1 MKTSLKASLIAAAIA
16 TLPSGSHAA
25 GLGPINVLSALGQPL
40 RAEVE
45 LNATSQ
51 EMQSLTARI
60 APAEAFR
67 QASLPYSPLM
77 SALKLAVESR
87 GNRGV
92 VRISSD
98 RPLNDPFVDLLIE
111 LDWTSGRVIR
121 EYTFLLDPAPA
132 GTPPAVVAEAVAA
145 PTVAAS
151 PGTQRAAPPS
161 YPPLS
166 GTSAR
171 PARHEV
177 RRGDTLHGI
186 AEAHRPSGASL
197 DQMLVALFRENPDAF
212 EGENINRM
220 RAGAILKVPSE
231 TAVSA
236 VEPARAHREVVTQA
250 ADFAAYRKRLAGTVA
265 ARAPASE
272 PAASRAGAGAI
283 VARVDEPAGQG
294 AGGDQVKV
302 SAPLN
307 PAGAQALAAESSR
320 LARLQSLEE
329 ELVVRDKALEE
340 ANSRLATLEASIR
353 EMQKLLEIRSEGLG
367 ELQQRAGGSASD
379 GGASQA
385 NGLAAAAPAGGD
397 STQQRALETQ
407 ASRPLADESKPE
419 ARLPPPQA
427 AEVAAPVVEPDF
439 LQSLADDPKLL
450 AAGGGIL
457 VLLLG
462 YAGIK
467 VRERR
472 KGEQDSRDA
481 LGLMS
486 ELPLAAGFGAAGGQ
500 NVNTG
505 DGSILDTDFSQ
516 SGLSAIDTDEGV
528 DPVAEADV
536 YMAYGRDAQ
545 AEEILLDALKA
556 DTSRLAIPLKL
567 LEIYAQRNSP
577 KQFEATA
584 SALYSRTGG
593 AGQDWEKAAE
603 MGRRMDPD
611 NPLYGASNAASRT
624 AANELRPGA
633 ATIGML
639 PLAAAGARSG
649 TVAAEAG
656 DTSPDFDPSAA
667 SLPAAS
673 DSVERP
679 GGRLDFT
686 SYSQDVGDIS
696 PADPLS
702 LETGSE
708 LLKNPWEPPA
718 SETGD
723 KPDADAGD
731 ITLEATE
738 LDPVVFDTLAEID
751 AVALDFDLDV
761 GLPWGDE
768 ALPASGDQKGGAAVD
783 ALLSNGPAPDPG
795 FSGEAGAPSAARA
808 LPSATVVSDSGADLP
823 ALMPDTHFDL
833 PSDIE
838 GLVPDAEATDF
849 NLDTPTLISGE
860 ASGDASLAAQDPEE
874 TTFDSNL
881 LDFDFDFDDATP
893 QSSAVV
899 PALDPSSVPLEAP
912 GHDEREIPPLLEV
925 PASGGLSDEAI
936 QEVDTKL
943 ELARAYEEMGDKEGA
958 RELIDEVLREG
969 SLAQREAGKRL
980 LEQLV

>member
-1 MKTSLKASLIAAAIA
+1 MKTSLKASLVAAAIA

-25 GLGPINVLSALGQPL
+25 GLGPINVFSAIGQPL

-60 APAEAFR
+60 ASAEAFR
-67 QASLPYSPLM
+67 QASLPYSSIM
-77 SALKLAVESR
+77 NALKLAVESR
-87 GNRGV
+87 GNRAV

-98 RPLNDPFVDLLIE
+98 RPLSDPFVDLLIE
-111 LDWTSGRVIR
+111 LDWASGRVIR

-132 GTPPAVVAEAVAA
+132 GTPPAVVAAPVAA
-145 PTVAAS
+145 PTVAAPS
-151 PGTQRAAPPS
+151 GTQRAAPPS
-161 YPPLS
+161 RPPLS
-166 GTSAR
+166 DTSAP

-186 AEAHRPSGASL
+186 AEAHRPPGASL
-197 DQMLVALFRENPDAF
+197 DQMLVALFQENPDAF

-220 RAGAILKVPSE
+220 RAGAILKVPSGA
-231 TAVSA
+231 AVSA
-236 VEPARAHREVVTQA
+236 VEPAQAHRKVVAQA
-250 ADFAAYRKRLAGTVA
+250 ADFEAYRKRLAGTVA
-265 ARAPASE
+265 ARAAASE
-272 PAASRAGAGAI
+272 PPASRAGAGAI

-294 AGGDQVKV
+294 VGGDQVKV

-307 PAGAQALAAESSR
+307 PAAAQALAVESSR

-329 ELVVRDKALEE
+329 ELVARDKALEE
-340 ANSRLATLEASIR
+340 ANSRLAALEASIR
-353 EMQKLLEIRSEGLG
+353 EMQQLLEIRSEGLG
-367 ELQQRAGGSASD
+367 ELQQRAGGSTPD
-379 GGASQA
+379 GAGPGASQA
-385 NGLAAAAPAGGD
+385 NEPAAAAPAGVA
-397 STQQRALETQ
+397 SAPQPAVETQ
-407 ASRPLADESKPE
+407 ASRPLAEESKPE
-419 ARLPPPQA
+419 VPLPAPKA

-439 LQSLADDPKLL
+439 LQGLADDPKLL

-472 KGEQDSRDA
+472 KGEQESRDA
-481 LGLMS
+481 LGIMS
-486 ELPLAAGFGAAGGQ
+486 ELPLAAGAGFGAAGGQ

-567 LEIYAQRNSP
+567 LEIYAQRNSL

-584 SALYSRTGG
+584 SALHSRTGG
-593 AGQDWEKAAE
+593 VGQDWEKAAE
-603 MGRRMDPD
+603 MGRRIDPD
-611 NPLYGASNAASRT
+611 NPLYGASTAASRT
-624 AANELRPGA
+624 AATELRQGA
-633 ATIGML
+633 TATDTL
-639 PLAAAGARSG
+639 PFAAVGAGLG

-656 DTSPDFDPSAA
+656 DTSPDFDQSR
-667 SLPAAS
+667 
-673 DSVERP
+673 D
-679 GGRLDFT
+679 LDFT
-686 SYSQDVGDIS
+686 TYSQDVGDIS

-702 LETGSE
+702 AETESA
-708 LLKNPWEPPA
+708 LLKNPWEIPA
-718 SETGD
+718 GETGD
-723 KPDADAGD
+723 KPGADASD
-731 ITLEATE
+731 ITLDATE
-738 LDPVVFDTLAEID
+738 LDPVVFDALPEID
-751 AVALDFDLDV
+751 AAALDFDLDV
-761 GLPWGDE
+761 GLPWGGE
-768 ALPASGDQKGGAAVD
+768 AAPASADQDAGAAVD
-783 ALLSNGPAPDPG
+783 SPLPSDPAPNLDFLGEAGGPSAAEALLS
-795 FSGEAGAPSAARA
+795 
-808 LPSATVVSDSGADLP
+808 ATLVSDSGADLP

-833 PSDIE
+833 PPDIE
-838 GLVPDAEATDF
+838 EPVPDAGTTDF
-849 NLDTPTLISGE
+849 NLEATKLISGE
-860 ASGDASLAAQDPEE
+860 ASGDTSLAAQDPEE

-881 LDFDFDFDDATP
+881 LDFDFNFDDASMD
-893 QSSAVV
+893 SSGVV
-899 PALDPSSVPLEAP
+899 PALDPSSITLDELLDVPQ
-912 GHDEREIPPLLEV
+912 
-925 PASGGLSDEAI
+925 PAGGTLSDEAI
-936 QEVDTKL
+936 QEVDTKI

>member
-1 MKTSLKASLIAAAIA
+1 MKTSLKASLVAAAIA

-25 GLGPINVLSALGQPL
+25 GLGPINVFSAIGQPL

-60 APAEAFR
+60 ASVEAFR
-67 QASLPYSPLM
+67 QASLPYSPIM

-87 GNRGV
+87 GNRAV

-98 RPLNDPFVDLLIE
+98 RPLSDPFVDLLIE
-111 LDWTSGRVIR
+111 LDWASGRVIR

-132 GTPPAVVAEAVAA
+132 GTPPAVVAAPVAA
-145 PTVAAS
+145 QTI
-151 PGTQRAAPPS
+151 AAPPS
-161 YPPLS
+161 RPPLS
-166 GTSAR
+166 GTSAP

-186 AEAHRPSGASL
+186 AEAHRPPGASL
-197 DQMLVALFRENPDAF
+197 DQMLVALFQENPDAF

-220 RAGAILKVPSE
+220 RAGAILKVPSGA
-231 TAVSA
+231 AVSA
-236 VEPARAHREVVTQA
+236 VEPAQAHRKVVAQA
-250 ADFAAYRKRLAGTVA
+250 ADFEAYRKRLAGTVA
-265 ARAPASE
+265 ARAAASE
-272 PAASRAGAGAI
+272 PPASRAGAGAI

-294 AGGDQVKV
+294 VGGDQVKV

-307 PAGAQALAAESSR
+307 PAAAQALAVESSR
-320 LARLQSLEE
+320 LVRLQSLEE
-329 ELVVRDKALEE
+329 ELVARDKALEE
-340 ANSRLATLEASIR
+340 ANSRLAALEASIR
-353 EMQKLLEIRSEGLG
+353 EMQQLLEIRSEGLG
-367 ELQQRAGGSASD
+367 ELQQRAGGSTAA
-379 GGASQA
+379 GAGPGASQA
-385 NGLAAAAPAGGD
+385 NELAAAAPAGVA
-397 STQQRALETQ
+397 SAPQPAVETQ
-407 ASRPLADESKPE
+407 ASRPLAEESKPE
-419 ARLPPPQA
+419 VQLPAPKA
-427 AEVAAPVVEPDF
+427 AEVAAPAGEPDF
-439 LQSLADDPKLL
+439 LQGLADDPKLL

-472 KGEQDSRDA
+472 KGAQDSRDA
-481 LGLMS
+481 LGIMS
-486 ELPLAAGFGAAGGQ
+486 ELPLAAGAGFGAAGGQ

-567 LEIYAQRNSP
+567 LEIYAQRNSL

-584 SALYSRTGG
+584 SALHSRTGG
-593 AGQDWEKAAE
+593 VGQDWEKAAE
-603 MGRRMDPD
+603 MGRRIDPD
-611 NPLYGASNAASRT
+611 NPLYGAST
-624 AANELRPGA
+624 ATSHTVATELRQGA
-633 ATIGML
+633 TATDTL
-639 PLAAAGARSG
+639 PFAAVGAGLG

-656 DTSPDFDPSAA
+656 DTSPDFDQSAA
-667 SLPAAS
+667 SSSSSSSSSSPAANR
-673 DSVERP
+673 VGRP
-679 GGRLDFT
+679 PVRDLVFT
-686 SYSQDVGDIS
+686 PYSQDAGDIS

-702 LETGSE
+702 AETESA
-708 LLKNPWEPPA
+708 LLNNPWEIPA
-718 SETGD
+718 GETGD
-723 KPDADAGD
+723 KPGADASD
-731 ITLEATE
+731 ITLDATE
-738 LDPVVFDTLAEID
+738 LDPVVFDALPEID
-751 AVALDFDLDV
+751 AAALDFDLDV
-761 GLPWGDE
+761 GLPWGGE
-768 ALPASGDQKGGAAVD
+768 AAPASGDQDAGAAVD
-783 ALLSNGPAPDPG
+783 SPLPSDPAPDLDFLGEAGGPSAAEALLS
-795 FSGEAGAPSAARA
+795 
-808 LPSATVVSDSGADLP
+808 ATLVSDSGADLP

-838 GLVPDAEATDF
+838 ESVPDAGTTDF
-849 NLDTPTLISGE
+849 NLEATKLISGE
-860 ASGDASLAAQDPEE
+860 ASGDTSLAAQDPEE

-881 LDFDFDFDDATP
+881 LDFDFNFDDASMD
-893 QSSAVV
+893 SSGVV
-899 PALDPSSVPLEAP
+899 PALDPSSITLDELLDVPQ
-912 GHDEREIPPLLEV
+912 
-925 PASGGLSDEAI
+925 PAGGALSDEAI

>member
-16 TLPSGSHAA
+16 TISSGSQAA
-25 GLGPINVLSALGQPL
+25 GLGPINVFSAIGQPL

-45 LNATSQ
+45 LNATPQ

-60 APAEAFR
+60 ASAEAFR
-67 QASLPYSPLM
+67 QASLPYPPLM

-87 GNRGV
+87 GNRAV

-98 RPLNDPFVDLLIE
+98 RPLSDPFVDLLIE

-132 GTPPAVVAEAVAA
+132 GTPPAPVAA
-145 PTVAAS
+145 PVTAPLVAAS
-151 PGTQRAAPPS
+151 SATQRAAPS
-161 YPPLS
+161 TPPALS
-166 GTSAR
+166 GTSAL

-186 AEAHRPSGASL
+186 AEAYRPRGATL
-197 DQMLVALFRENPDAF
+197 DQMLVALLRENPEAF
-212 EGENINRM
+212 DGENINRM

-231 TAVSA
+231 ATVSA
-236 VEPARAHREVVTQA
+236 VEPAHAHREVVAQA
-250 ADFAAYRKRLAGTVA
+250 ADFEAYRKRLAGSVA
-265 ARAPASE
+265 ARAAAIE
-272 PAASRAGAGAI
+272 PSASRVRAGAI
-283 VARVDEPAGQG
+283 VARVAEPVGQR

-302 SAPLN
+302 SSPLN
-307 PAGAQALAAESSR
+307 PVAAEALTGESSR

-340 ANSRLATLEASIR
+340 ANSRLAALEASIR

-367 ELQQRAGGSASD
+367 ELQQRAGAGAPDSA
-379 GGASQA
+379 GAGAQA
-385 NGLAAAAPAGGD
+385 NGPAAAALIEVASVQPR
-397 STQQRALETQ
+397 TVETE
-407 ASRPLADESKPE
+407 ASGPLAEESKPE
-419 ARLPPPQA
+419 AA
-427 AEVAAPVVEPDF
+427 VPVVEGDF
-439 LQSLADDPKLL
+439 LQSLAEDPKMV

-481 LGLMS
+481 LGIMS
-486 ELPLAAGFGAAGGQ
+486 ELPLAVEAGFGAAGGQ

-505 DGSILDTDFSQ
+505 DGSILATDFSQ

-577 KQFEATA
+577 KQFGVTA
-584 SALYSRTGG
+584 SALHSRTEGVG
-593 AGQDWEKAAE
+593 PDWEKAAE
-603 MGRRMDPD
+603 MGRRIDPD
-611 NPLYGASNAASRT
+611 NPLYGVSTTASR
-624 AANELRPGA
+624 A
-633 ATIGML
+633 
-639 PLAAAGARSG
+639 SG
-649 TVAAEAG
+649 TQLRQGATTSDPLSFATVGAGLGAVAAEAG
-656 DTSPDFDPSAA
+656 AASTDFDQAGA
-667 SLPAAS
+667 SSPTS
-673 DSVERP
+673 DRAERP
-679 GGRLDFT
+679 VRDLDFPT
-686 SYSQDVGDIS
+686 YSQGADDIS
-696 PADPLS
+696 PVDRPFAEAESALS
-702 LETGSE
+702 
-708 LLKNPWEPPA
+708 KNPWELPA
-718 SETGD
+718 GETGD
-723 KPDADAGD
+723 EAGTDAGD
-731 ITLEATE
+731 ITLDATE
-738 LDPVVFDTLAEID
+738 VDQAVFDALPQID
-751 AVALDFDLDV
+751 AAALDFDLDV

-768 ALPASGDQKGGAAVD
+768 ATPADADQDAAAVD
-783 ALLSNGPAPDPG
+783 APLPNGAVPDLD
-795 FSGEAGAPSAARA
+795 FLGESDAPSAAEA
-808 LPSATVVSDSGADLP
+808 LPSAPLVSDSDADLP
-823 ALMPDTHFDL
+823 LIPGTRFDL
-833 PSDIE
+833 SPDLE
-838 GLVPDAEATDF
+838 ELMPDAEATDF
-849 NLDTPTLISGE
+849 NLDGPTLISGE
-860 ASGDASLAAQDPEE
+860 VSGDASLAGADPEE

-893 QSSAVV
+893 ESSPVV
-899 PALDPSSVPLEAP
+899 PALDPSSITLEES
-912 GHDEREIPPLLEV
+912 GHDEGGIAAPLPEIP
-925 PASGGLSDEAI
+925 ADSALSDEVTE
-936 QEVDTKL
+936 EVDTKL

-958 RELIDEVLREG
+958 RELIEEVLREG